1 MYTKH
6 FSSVPLHNWWL
17 SVQSIKINWP
27 LWLWCEK
34 ISKSKSDWTEILSQ
48 VTLISN
54 MFFLSF
60 CLFIWPYVFPAYRG
74 ILQNWWGWSVCI
86 LVACLW
92 FASSARAPLTACP
105 RIDSLSGWER
115 KQIHTPGSECRMTF
129 LIEGQCKFFFL
140 KTLWTWSNL
149 PQNTKTS
156 N

>member
-1 MYTKH
+1 MHTK
-6 FSSVPLHNWWL
+6 FFPLHSWWL
-17 SVQSIKINWP
+17 SVKSIKINWP

-34 ISKSKSDWTEILSQ
+34 ISKSDWLIKWLSQ
-48 VTLISN
+48 VTLFSS

-60 CLFIWPYVFPAYRG
+60 CLFIWPYVFPAHKG

-86 LVACLW
+86 LVVCLW
-92 FASSARAPLTACP
+92 SASSARAPLTVCP

-115 KQIHTPGSECRMTF
+115 KHIHTPGSECRMTF
-129 LIEGQCKFFFL
+129 LIEGQCISNQTCFFL